1 MKVGACPTLILVLA
15 AGALSCTAQSREQA
29 PYTQA
34 ASAPRGEAGGAAALA
49 PVTVEGQPLA
59 ANIQRVVEALDS
71 LGAPLPAD
79 LRTDLTK
86 AGRAR
91 DATRLQELLDARVL
105 LVVHINPEA
114 RVKVARGPAQ
124 AALQQ
129 AGYAPVLVKIVNE
142 SRGTQRLRIASPHS
156 GPVYAGMSRLS
167 AERMQQQHMRDNEN
181 TDRRTDRFL
190 DLEMFTASPMTAS
203 LSGLE
208 AEYAVALIYSSE
220 SGRREA
226 TVTFDVGQGT
236 QDLGFRAELPVLFDV
251 KPAVRVKL
259 HVLDHDGAPTTAR
272 FQFVDQQGH
281 VVPPQAKR

>member
-91 DATRLQELLDARVL
+91 DATKLQELLDARVL

-114 RVKVARGPAQ
+114 RVKVAPA
-124 AALQQ
+124 
-129 AGYAPVLVKIVNE
+129 
-142 SRGTQRLRIASPHS
+142 T
-156 GPVYAGMSRLS
+156 
-167 AERMQQQHMRDNEN
+167 
-181 TDRRTDRFL
+181 RRCW
-190 DLEMFTASPMTAS
+190 
-203 LSGLE
+203 
-208 AEYAVALIYSSE
+208 
-220 SGRREA
+220 
-226 TVTFDVGQGT
+226 
-236 QDLGFRAELPVLFDV
+236 
-251 KPAVRVKL
+251 
-259 HVLDHDGAPTTAR
+259 
-272 FQFVDQQGH
+272 
-281 VVPPQAKR
+281 